1 MNLIDEQFF
10 IDDSSGGLT
19 TLSRLNDS
27 YREVAQKL
35 LNHYVRLQVIVYN
48 CFNLLLVTV
57 FDVGNAVYLT
67 HLFFHTLNK
76 LSHHTCSIFSI
87 QYF

>member
-35 LNHYVRLQVIVYN
+35 LNHYVRLQVRIII
-48 CFNLLLVTV
+48 CFCLYLKV
-57 FDVGNAVYLT
+57 FQSSNVVQPLD
-67 HLFFHTLNK
+67 
-76 LSHHTCSIFSI
+76 
-87 QYF
+87 